1 MRFSKRKSEEVNAV
15 ILLAEMAPR
24 YWEDASVNGVEETD
38 EDPQIPLRDGD
49 LWTLRILIDE
59 GRVLDWPEGV
69 TAETHYKV
77 CDAGLYRLLD
87 ADGGVLAERDAYVP
101 PFLAPGEEGFGDYVI
116 LSIGPDGKI
125 ANWDPDLS
133 WFNRGRTD
141 PDLAP

>member
-59 GRVLDWPEGV
+59 GRILDWPAGV
-69 TAETHYKV
+69 TAQTHYKV
-77 CDAGLYRLLD
+77 CDAGAYKLLD
-87 ADGGVLAERDAYVP
+87 AEGAVLAERDAYVP
-101 PFLAPGEEGFGDYVI
+101 DLLAPGEEGFGDYVI

-125 ANWDPDLS
+125 AGWDPDLS
-133 WFNRGRTD
+133 WFDRGRPD
-141 PDLAP
+141 PDLDP